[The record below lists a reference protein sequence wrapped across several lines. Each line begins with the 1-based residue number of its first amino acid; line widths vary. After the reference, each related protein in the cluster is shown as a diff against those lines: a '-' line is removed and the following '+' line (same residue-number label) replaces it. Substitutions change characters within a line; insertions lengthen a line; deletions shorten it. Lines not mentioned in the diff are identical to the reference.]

1 MINWAKKPPI
11 KKEKK
16 EIRRAR
22 EKDRNKFAKKK
33 KLREFNYVRLAR
45 KYGFFLAKLVF
56 RHSYAN

>member
-11 KKEKK
+11 KNEKK
-16 EIRRAR
+16 EIKRAR

-33 KLREFNYVRLAR
+33 LREFDYVRLAR
-45 KYGFFLAKLVF
+45 KYGFFLPKLVF